1 MKWQQAANWGLIDD
15 LRLWR
20 TGPAP
25 AWARGWPVRGLGPL
39 PLLLAEP
46 GENQATNNGARRLDC
61 DVDREL
67 KESLPLAGLAVV
79 HEMSPL
85 N

>member
-1 MKWQQAANWGLIDD
+1 M
-15 LRLWR
+15 
-20 TGPAP
+20 
-25 AWARGWPVRGLGPL
+25 RGLGPL